1 MQQSQQQH
9 YRLFT
14 RRAALLAGAKLALL
28 GALTGR
34 MYYLQVVEADKY
46 AVLAEENRI
55 NLRLLAPLRGRILD
69 RFGVTLATNDQNY
82 RVVVIP
88 EQADDLEAT
97 LGTLGQVL
105 PVTDADIAR
114 VLRDAERKRPFVP
127 VTVRENLIW
136 DEVARVEIN
145 TPDLPGVQIEVEQS
159 RFYPFGG
166 LSAHVLGYVAAVSES
181 DLTGDPLLELPG
193 FRIGKTGVERQYDE
207 ALRGSAG
214 NSQVEV
220 NAVGRVIRELTREEG
235 EPGHDV
241 VLTLDMG
248 LQHYSQQRLAGEMS
262 ASTAVI
268 DVQNGE
274 VLALASTPSFDPMG
288 FDRGLSVAEWQA
300 LINDELHPL
309 TNKALSGQYAPGS
322 TFKMMV
328 ALAALEAGIK
338 PDHSVYCPG
347 VMALGTSRFHCWKE
361 GGHGTLDM
369 LRGIQHSCDVYFYD
383 IARKVGIDAIAAMAR
398 RFGLGAV
405 TGIDLPGEKPG
416 VIPDRNWKLGATGEP
431 WQPGET
437 LVAGIVQG
445 FITTTPLQLALMTA
459 RIANGGRAI
468 VPHLTRP
475 AVFAYGVGSGGE
487 GAAPPLPEAPSM
499 GLAPEHIALVQEGMN
514 LVSNDERGTA
524 FRSRIDIPGME
535 LAGKTGT
542 AQVRR
547 ISAAERAAGVIKNED
562 LPWNRRD
569 HALFVAF
576 APVTAPRYACAVI
589 VQHGGGGSKVAA
601 PIARDILLECQMR
614 DPARRIPAP
623 YVAAASGPR

>member
-14 RRAALLAGAKLALL
+14 RRAALLAGAKLVML

-88 EQADDLEAT
+88 EQTDDLEAT
-97 LGTLGQVL
+97 LATLGNVL

-127 VTVRENLIW
+127 VPVRENLIW

-145 TPDLPGVQIEVEQS
+145 TPDLPGVAIEVEQS
-159 RFYPFGG
+159 RLYPFGG

-248 LQHYSQQRLAGEMS
+248 LQHYAQQRLAGELS

-274 VLALASTPSFDPMG
+274 VLALASTPSFDPTG

-300 LINDELHPL
+300 LMNDELHPL
-309 TNKALSGQYAPGS
+309 TNKALAGQYAPGS

-328 ALAALEAGIK
+328 ALAALESGIK
-338 PDHSVYCPG
+338 PDHTVYCPG

-383 IARKVGIDAIAAMAR
+383 IARRAGIDAIAAMAR

-405 TGIDLPGEKPG
+405 TGIDLPGEKAG
-416 VIPDRNWKLGATGEP
+416 IIPDRNWKLGATGEA

-437 LVAGIVQG
+437 LVAGIGQG

-475 AVFAYGVGSGGE
+475 AVFAYG
-487 GAAPPLPEAPSM
+487 AQADAPPLPEVPSM
-499 GLAPEHIALVQEGMN
+499 GIPPEHIALVQEGMN
-514 LVSNDERGTA
+514 LVSNDQRGTA
-524 FRSRIDIPGME
+524 YRSRIDVPGME

-562 LPWNRRD
+562 LPWERRD

-576 APVTAPRYACAVI
+576 APVAAPRYACAVI
-589 VQHGGGGSKVAA
+589 VQHGGGGAKVAA

>member
-14 RRAALLAGAKLALL
+14 RRAALLAGAKLVML

-97 LGTLGQVL
+97 LATLGQVL
-105 PVTDADIAR
+105 PVTEADIAR
-114 VLRDAERKRPFVP
+114 VLQDAERKRPFVP
-127 VTVRENLIW
+127 VPVRENLIW
-136 DEVARVEIN
+136 DEVARVEVN
-145 TPDLPGVQIEVEQS
+145 TPDLPGVAIEVEQS
-159 RFYPFGG
+159 RKYPFGG

-193 FRIGKTGVERQYDE
+193 FRIGKTGVERQYDTD
-207 ALRGSAG
+207 LRGSAG

-248 LQHYSQQRLAGEMS
+248 LQQYAQQRLAGEMS
-262 ASTAVI
+262 ASTAVL

-274 VLALASTPSFDPMG
+274 VLALASTPSFDPTG

-328 ALAALEAGIK
+328 ALAALESGIK

-405 TGIDLPGEKPG
+405 TGIDLPGEKAG
-416 VIPDRNWKLGATGEP
+416 VIPDRNWKLGATGEA

-437 LVAGIVQG
+437 LVAGIGQG

-475 AVFAYGVGSGGE
+475 SVFAYGVQPDAS
-487 GAAPPLPEAPSM
+487 PHPEVPSM
-499 GLAPEHIALVQEGMN
+499 GIAPEHMAIVQEGMN
-514 LVSNDERGTA
+514 LVSNDQRGTA
-524 FRSRIDIPGME
+524 YRSRIDVPGME

-547 ISAAERAAGVIKNED
+547 ISASERAAGVIKNED

-576 APVTAPRYACAVI
+576 APVGSPRYACSVI
-589 VQHGGGGSKVAA
+589 VQHGGGGAKVAA

-614 DPARRIPAP
+614 DPARRIPSP
-623 YVAAASGPR
+623 YVAAATGPR

>member
-1 MQQSQQQH
+1 MQQTQQQH
-9 YRLFT
+9 YRVFS
-14 RRAALLAGAKLALL
+14 RRAAMLAGAKLVLL

-88 EQADDLEAT
+88 EQTDDLE
-97 LGTLGQVL
+97 GTLGMLGKVL
-105 PVTDADIAR
+105 PVTESDIAR
-114 VLRDAERKRPFVP
+114 VLREAERKRPFVP
-127 VTVRENLIW
+127 VPVRENLVW
-136 DEVARVEIN
+136 DEVVRVEIN
-145 TPDLPGVQIEVEQS
+145 TPDLPGIAIEVEQS
-159 RFYPFGG
+159 RQYPYGG
-166 LSAHVLGYVAAVSES
+166 LGAHVLGYVAAVSES

-193 FRIGKTGVERQYDE
+193 FRIGKTGVERQYDQ

-241 VLTLDMG
+241 VLTIDMG
-248 LQHYSQQRLAGEMS
+248 LQHYAQQRLAGEPS

-274 VLALASTPSFDPMG
+274 VLALASTPSFDPTG

-300 LINDELHPL
+300 LTNDQLHPL

-328 ALAALEAGIK
+328 ALAALESGLT
-338 PDHSVYCPG
+338 PSHSVYCPG
-347 VMALGTSRFHCWKE
+347 YVQLGTSRFHCWKKE
-361 GGHGTLDM
+361 GHGTLDM

-383 IARKVGIDAIAAMAR
+383 LSRRVGIDAIAAMAR
-398 RFGLGAV
+398 RFGLGAE

-416 VIPDRNWKLGATGEP
+416 IIPDRNWKLGATGEP

-437 LVAGIVQG
+437 LVAGIGQG
-445 FITTTPLQLALMTA
+445 FVLATPLQLALMAA
-459 RIANGGRAI
+459 RIGNGGRAI
-468 VPHLTRP
+468 VPRVWRDS
-475 AVFAYGVGSGGE
+475 VFSYGNES
-487 GAAPPLPEAPSM
+487 AAPPLPEAPSM
-499 GLAPEHIALVQEGMN
+499 GLVPEHVALVQEGMN
-514 LVSNDERGTA
+514 LVSNDPRGTA
-524 FRSRIDIPGME
+524 YRSRIDTPGME

-547 ISAAERAAGVIKNED
+547 ITAAERATGVIKNED
-562 LPWNRRD
+562 LPWERRD

-576 APVTAPRYACAVI
+576 APVGSPRYACAVV
-589 VQHGGGGSKVAA
+589 VQHGGGGARVAA
-601 PIARDILLECQMR
+601 PVARDILLECQRR

-623 YVAAASGPR
+623 YVAASSGPR

>member
-1 MQQSQQQH
+1 MQLTQQQH
-9 YRLFT
+9 YRLFS
-14 RRAALLAGAKLALL
+14 RRAAMLAGAKLVLL

-82 RVVVIP
+82 RAVVIP

-97 LGTLGQVL
+97 LGMLGRVL
-105 PVTDADIAR
+105 PVTESDVAR

-127 VTVRENLIW
+127 VPVRENLVW

-145 TPDLPGVQIEVEQS
+145 TPDLPGVAIEVEQS
-159 RFYPFGG
+159 RLYPYGG
-166 LSAHVLGYVAAVSES
+166 LGAHVLGYVAAVSEGE
-181 DLTGDPLLELPG
+181 LTGDPLLELPG
-193 FRIGKTGVERQYDE
+193 FRIGKTGAERQYDE

-235 EPGHDV
+235 EPGRDV
-241 VLTLDMG
+241 VLTIDMG
-248 LQHYSQQRLAGEMS
+248 LQHYAQQRLAGELS

-268 DVQNGE
+268 DVENGE
-274 VLALASTPSFDPMG
+274 VLALASMPSFDPTG

-309 TNKALSGQYAPGS
+309 TNKALAGQYAPGS
-322 TFKMMV
+322 TIKMTV
-328 ALAALEAGIK
+328 ALAALESGLTPA
-338 PDHSVYCPG
+338 HTVYCPG
-347 VMALGTSRFHCWKE
+347 FMTLGTSRFHCWKE
-361 GGHGTLDM
+361 GGHGSLDM

-383 IARKVGIDAIAAMAR
+383 ISRRAGIDAIAAMAR
-398 RFGLGAV
+398 RFGLGAM

-416 VIPDRNWKLGATGEP
+416 VIPDRDWKLGTTGEA

-437 LVAGIVQG
+437 LVAGIGQG
-445 FITTTPLQLALMTA
+445 FMLATPLQLALMTA

-468 VPHLTRP
+468 VPHVRRD
-475 AVFAYGVGSGGE
+475 AVFAYNDDRGDE
-487 GAAPPLPEAPSM
+487 TAAPPPAAPSM
-499 GLAPEHIALVQEGMN
+499 GLPPEHLALVQEGMN
-514 LVSNDERGTA
+514 LVSNDPGGTA
-524 FRSRIDIPGME
+524 YRARIDVPGME

-547 ISAAERAAGVIKNED
+547 ITTAERAIGVIKNED
-562 LPWNRRD
+562 LPWVRRD
-569 HALFVAF
+569 HALFVAY
-576 APVTAPRYACAVI
+576 APVAAPRYACAVI

-601 PIARDILLECQMR
+601 PIARDILLECQRR

-623 YVAAASGPR
+623 YVAASSGPR

>member
-14 RRAALLAGAKLALL
+14 RRAALLAGAKLAML

-97 LGTLGQVL
+97 LATLGTVL
-105 PVTDADIAR
+105 PVTETDIAR
-114 VLRDAERKRPFVP
+114 VLHDAERKRPFVP

-145 TPDLPGVQIEVEQS
+145 TPDLPGVAIEVEQS
-159 RFYPFGG
+159 RLYPFGG
-166 LSAHVLGYVAAVSES
+166 LGVHVLGYVAAVSES

-248 LQHYSQQRLAGEMS
+248 LQHYAQQRLAGEMS
-262 ASTAVI
+262 ASTAVL

-274 VLALASTPSFDPMG
+274 VLALASTPSFDPIG

-309 TNKALSGQYAPGS
+309 TNKALAGQYAPGS

-328 ALAALEAGIK
+328 ALAALESGIT
-338 PDHSVYCPG
+338 PDHTVYCPG

-383 IARKVGIDAIAAMAR
+383 IARKVGIDGIAAMAR

-405 TGIDLPGEKPG
+405 TGIDLPGEKAG
-416 VIPDRNWKLGATGEP
+416 VIPDRNWKLGATGEA

-437 LVAGIVQG
+437 LVAGIGQG

-468 VPHLTRP
+468 VPHMTRP
-475 AVFAYGVGSGGE
+475 AVFAYGAGSGD
-487 GAAPPLPEAPSM
+487 GAAPPLPEVPSM
-499 GLAPEHIALVQEGMN
+499 GIPPEHIALVQEGMN
-514 LVSNDERGTA
+514 LVSNDQRGTA
-524 FRSRIDIPGME
+524 YRSRIDVPGME

-576 APVTAPRYACAVI
+576 APVAAPRYACSVI
-589 VQHGGGGSKVAA
+589 VQHGGGGAKVAA
-601 PIARDILLECQMR
+601 PIARDILLECQKR
-614 DPARRIPAP
+614 DPARRIPSP
-623 YVAAASGPR
+623 YVAAAAGPR

>member
-1 MQQSQQQH
+1 MQQTQQAH
-9 YRLFT
+9 FRLFS
-14 RRAALLAGAKLALL
+14 RRTALLGGAKLVLL
-28 GALTGR
+28 GALAGR

-46 AVLAEENRI
+46 ATLAEENRI

-88 EQADDLEAT
+88 EQTDDLNATLAT
-97 LGTLGQVL
+97 LGRVL
-105 PVTDADIAR
+105 PVTENHVAQ
-114 VLRDAERKRPFVP
+114 VLREAERKRPFVP
-127 VTVRENLIW
+127 IPVRENLVW
-136 DEVARVEIN
+136 DEVARVEVN
-145 TPDLPGVQIEVEQS
+145 TPDLPGVAIEVEQS
-159 RFYPFGG
+159 RKYPYGG
-166 LSAHVLGYVAAVSES
+166 LGVHVLGYVAAVSEA

-193 FRIGKTGVERQYDE
+193 FRIGKSGVERQYDE
-207 ALRGSAG
+207 SLRGSAG

-220 NAVGRVIRELTREEG
+220 NAVGRVIRELRREEG

-241 VLTLDMG
+241 VLTIDMG
-248 LQHYSQQRLAGEMS
+248 LQHYAQQRLAGELS
-262 ASTAVI
+262 ASTAVL

-274 VLALASTPSFDPMG
+274 VLALASTPTFDPTS
-288 FDRGLSVAEWQA
+288 FNRGLSVAEWQK

-309 TNKALSGQYAPGS
+309 TNKAIAGQYAPGS

-328 ALAALEAGIK
+328 ALAALESGLKA
-338 PDHSVYCPG
+338 DHSVYCPG
-347 VMALGTSRFHCWKE
+347 HMSLGTSRFHCWKP

-383 IARKVGIDAIAAMAR
+383 IARRVGIDAIAAMAR
-398 RFGLGAV
+398 RFGLGAT
-405 TGIDLPGEKPG
+405 TGLDLPGEKAG
-416 VIPDRNWKLGATGEP
+416 LIPDRNWKLGAMGEA

-437 LVAGIVQG
+437 LVAGIGQG

-459 RIANGGRAI
+459 RLSNGGRAI
-468 VPHLTRP
+468 VPHIRREQ
-475 AVFAYGVGSGGE
+475 VFAYGMQQPH
-487 GAAPPLPEAPSM
+487 PPAEPPPIGVDEAH
-499 GLAPEHIALVQEGMN
+499 LAVVREGMN
-514 LVSNDERGTA
+514 LVSNDPRGTA
-524 FRSRIDIPGME
+524 YRSRIDLAGME

-547 ISAAERAAGVIKNED
+547 ITAAERAAGVIKNED

-576 APVTAPRYACAVI
+576 APVAAPRYACAVV
-589 VQHGGGGSKVAA
+589 VQHGGGGAKVAA

-623 YVAAASGPR
+623 YVAAAGGPR